1 MSKAVAGEAG
11 VPFFSISGSEFV
23 EMFVGV
29 GASRV
34 RDLFEQAKKNSPCI
48 VFVDEIDAVGRQR
61 GAGLGGGHDER
72 EQTLNQLLVE
82 MDGFETATHVIVIA
96 ATNRP
101 DILDPALLRAGRF
114 DRHVVLDSPDIRGR
128 RAILEVHS
136 RNKPLDSSVEL
147 DVLARQTP
155 GFSGADLSNLI
166 NEAAILAARA
176 NKRVISMKD
185 MEESILRVVAGPE
198 RKSRMISE
206 KEKEIIAFHELG
218 HALVGHLLEHT
229 DPVHKISIV
238 SRGMALGMTLSLP
251 SEDRYMTSKAQ
262 LTDQLAQILG
272 GRSAEEVIFGEANIT
287 SGASDDIGKATKLAR
302 RMVTEWGMSD
312 KLGPLAFGTKEELV
326 FLGRDLGQQRNFSED
341 VAKEI
346 DEEIHH
352 FVDTALQLARRTLR
366 ENEEVLRT
374 LARRLIEVET
384 MDIAEMQRIIDEVE
398 AERLAR
404 LHVQDQ
410 PRPAIA

>member
-1 MSKAVAGEAG
+1 
-11 VPFFSISGSEFV
+11 
-23 EMFVGV
+23 
-29 GASRV
+29 
-34 RDLFEQAKKNSPCI
+34 
-48 VFVDEIDAVGRQR
+48 
-61 GAGLGGGHDER
+61 
-72 EQTLNQLLVE
+72 
-82 MDGFETATHVIVIA
+82 
-96 ATNRP
+96 
-101 DILDPALLRAGRF
+101 
-114 DRHVVLDSPDIRGR
+114 
-128 RAILEVHS
+128 VHS
-136 RNKPLDSSVEL
+136 RNKPLDSSVDL

-176 NKRVISMKD
+176 NKKVISMKD

-198 RKSRMISE
+198 RKSRMMSE
-206 KEKEIIAFHELG
+206 KEKEIIAFHEMG
-218 HALVGHLLEHT
+218 HALVGHLLLHT

-251 SEDRYMTSKAQ
+251 TEDRYMVSKSE

-326 FLGRDLGQQRNFSED
+326 FLGRDLGEQRNYSED

-352 FVDTALQLARRTLR
+352 LVDNAWQLARRTLR
-366 ENEEVLRT
+366 ENEELLRV

-384 MDIAEMQRIIDEVE
+384 MDVAEMQRIIDEVE
-398 AERLAR
+398 AERAAT
-404 LHVQDQ
+404 QAAAQ
-410 PRPAIA
+410 QATA

>member
-1 MSKAVAGEAG
+1 
-11 VPFFSISGSEFV
+11 
-23 EMFVGV
+23 
-29 GASRV
+29 
-34 RDLFEQAKKNSPCI
+34 
-48 VFVDEIDAVGRQR
+48 
-61 GAGLGGGHDER
+61 
-72 EQTLNQLLVE
+72 
-82 MDGFETATHVIVIA
+82 
-96 ATNRP
+96 
-101 DILDPALLRAGRF
+101 
-114 DRHVVLDSPDIRGR
+114 
-128 RAILEVHS
+128 
-136 RNKPLDSSVEL
+136 VEL

-176 NKRVISMKD
+176 NKKVISMKD

-198 RKSRMISE
+198 RKSRMMSE
-206 KEKEIIAFHELG
+206 KEKEIIAFHEMG
-218 HALVGHLLEHT
+218 HALVGHLLMHT

-251 SEDRYMTSKAQ
+251 TEDRYMVSKSE

-326 FLGRDLGQQRNFSED
+326 FLGRDLGEQRNYSED

-352 FVDTALQLARRTLR
+352 LVDNAWQLARRTLR
-366 ENEEVLRT
+366 ENEEMLRI

-384 MDIAEMQRIIDEVE
+384 MDVAEMQRIIDEFE
-398 AERLAR
+398 AERAAAAA
-404 LHVQDQ
+404 HVAAE
-410 PRPAIA
+410 PASA